1 MRWACVWSWR
11 WMSLRTTRTWCGTAR
26 RGTSEAA
33 AAPIPSDHNHAY
45 LTTQPHTLHSGSSS
59 SSSSSSSIPQQHP
72 AAASR
77 SSSSSGRSSSS
88 ASSSGRSHIRC
99 AACLHSRVRCVRAR
113 VLVLCVCNQ
122 RADVYLGRLVS
133 SLPRKVSVRFDSQR
147 DATANMV
154 GRWHRI

>member
-59 SSSSSSSIPQQHP
+59 SSSIPQQHP

-77 SSSSSGRSSSS
+77 SSS